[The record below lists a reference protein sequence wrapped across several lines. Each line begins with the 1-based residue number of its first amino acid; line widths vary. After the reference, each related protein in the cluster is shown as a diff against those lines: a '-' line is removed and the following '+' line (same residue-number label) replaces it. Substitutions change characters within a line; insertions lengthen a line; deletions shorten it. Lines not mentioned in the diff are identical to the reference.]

1 MMKQTVLK
9 IFAPII
15 VLAGAAFASVSY
27 AQNTGPTC
35 SAPWNISQTL
45 SNGARWEM
53 CWERRDREGVVL
65 SDIHYTNV
73 QGIKRKVLAEIAVA
87 QIHVP
92 YDDNRARYHDV
103 SDYGLGTSSHQN
115 DLAPADCPGGQLVS
129 DGTKNV
135 VCRQYQVVA
144 SQGVL
149 GSSSTVTSELV
160 VFSVSHVGAYNYIP
174 QYTFFDDGTIEPAMG
189 ATGRLQRFRNET
201 QHGWPM
207 RSTTAG
213 NFAGVSHLHNYYWR
227 LDFDLA
233 GDGTD
238 DVFEEINVNQ
248 DSNNRKRIDVT
259 AFSRE
264 TARQVSPEKFRRW
277 RVRDTNIRNNK
288 GAHISYEI
296 TAADTGHRDIGPSYE
311 PWTFADVYLT
321 RARGCERFAS
331 HNPADSLGGCG
342 SNGSL
347 ATFNNN
353 ESVAGQDQV
362 VWFGLSFHHIP
373 RDEDEPHMHAHWNRF
388 QIRPRDWNDA
398 IAPTPTLPSL
408 VTAHDFEVSTGWV
421 RDSQNRDSAVAGS
434 WQLGVPQQTLRRGH
448 VMQPGNAAQG
458 QSALVTGLA
467 AGNSAGDY
475 DVDNGR
481 TSIRS
486 QPIYVAQGT
495 RATLDFSFFF
505 AHSRSASDKDFY
517 KVKLITDSGVEVL
530 LYKKGSPK
538 FRSAIWKKRSF
549 DISRYMGSY
558 VSVELVA
565 KDVDRQNVLEA
576 GFDDLKIVVDQ

>member
-1 MMKQTVLK
+1 MTNIKTIKYTAAALL
-9 IFAPII
+9 
-15 VLAGAAFASVSY
+15 LASSGLSTTAH

-35 SAPWNISQTL
+35 TAPWNISQTL

-53 CWERRDREGVVL
+53 CWERRDREGLVL
-65 SDIHYTNV
+65 SDIHYTNSL
-73 QGIKRKVLAEIAVA
+73 GIKRKVLAEIAVA

-103 SDYGLGTSSHQN
+103 SDYGLGTNSHQN
-115 DLAPADCPGGQLVS
+115 DLAPADCPAGQLIS

-135 VCRQYQVVA
+135 VCRQHRVVA

-149 GSSSTVTSELV
+149 GAASTVTSELV

-201 QHGWPM
+201 AHGWELRPV
-207 RSTTAG
+207 SSG
-213 NFAGVSHLHNYYWR
+213 NYTGVSHLHNYYWR

-238 DVFEEINVNQ
+238 DIFEEINVNR
-248 DSNNRKRIDVT
+248 DSSNRKRIDVT
-259 AFSRE
+259 AFNYE
-264 TARQVSPEKFRRW
+264 TSRQVSPETSRRW
-277 RVRDTNIRNNK
+277 RVRDRNIRNNK
-288 GAHISYEI
+288 GRHISYEI
-296 TAADTGHRDIGPSYE
+296 TTADTGHRDIGPSYE
-311 PWTFADVYLT
+311 PWTFADVFLT

-342 SNGSL
+342 ANGSL
-347 ATFNNN
+347 ATFTNN
-353 ESVAGQDQV
+353 ESLSGQDQV

-398 IAPTPTLPSL
+398 VAPAPALPPIVVADS
-408 VTAHDFEVSTGWV
+408 FEVGSGWTNN
-421 RDSQNRDSAVAGS
+421 SQNRDSALGGQ
-434 WQLGVPQQTLRRGH
+434 WQLGVPQMTTRKGY
-448 VMQPGNAAQG
+448 VMQPGNAAHG
-458 QSALVTGLA
+458 QSALVTGLTS
-467 AGNSAGDY
+467 GISAGDN
-475 DVDNGR
+475 DVDEGR

-486 QPIYVAQGT
+486 QPIYVPQGT

-517 KVKLITDSGVEVL
+517 KVKLITNSGKSVL
-530 LYKKGSPK
+530 LYKKGKPK
-538 FRSAIWKKRSF
+538 FRSAIWKHRSF
-549 DISRYMGSY
+549 DISQHMGSY

-565 KDVDRQNVLEA
+565 KDVDRNNVLEA
-576 GFDDLKIVVDQ
+576 GFDDLKITVDQ